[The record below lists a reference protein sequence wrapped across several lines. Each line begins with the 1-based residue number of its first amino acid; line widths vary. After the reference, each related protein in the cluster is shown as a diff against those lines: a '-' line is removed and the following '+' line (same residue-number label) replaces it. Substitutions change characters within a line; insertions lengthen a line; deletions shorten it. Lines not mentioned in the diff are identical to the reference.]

1 MTIEENINWSDKTIL
16 IVDDEDTNVEYI
28 FLILKKK
35 FEGINILIANDGC
48 VAVEIYKNHDDI
60 NLVLMDIRMPLM
72 SGIEAAKI
80 IKSLKNNLSIISTTA
95 YCNTEKNIS
104 NNIIFDDFIVKP
116 INKDILI
123 QTIQK
128 YI

>member
-48 VAVEIYKNHDDI
+48 VAVEICKNHDYI